1 MQQTVTKL
9 ARLRLKLT
17 TEQVS
22 NIRYDNNKQFY
33 QLKAEVEKI
42 LAEGLS
48 QAEFMTLGKPK
59 CVEHLVNQR
68 EVSTFDALNK
78 HYDHMIQN
86 LEQEQAKR
94 REAKTSKSQIL
105 QDLDVKSAEIE
116 ERLLSQLER
125 SLSASKQLVI
135 QKKAQAQLKNSQIK
149 KVTDIRQ
156 SQREQL
162 EQKILETTLRL
173 QRQEQQTQMCQSQK
187 SLQLSL
193 SKQQQRSKSAY
204 VRQRHEEIS
213 SQMQSSKIQTVKE
226 RDLRTENTIQK
237 QKIEQKLEIERK
249 ISQSQLQYNDALLR
263 TKQAQ
268 LELSQLCVTSN
279 STPKSMNESL
289 KYELSVLEQS
299 KQDLLKESLDNHSQM
314 VEMRLQLQNSPK
326 TMNAILQRKIDQY
339 KARKEEFAELQLF
352 QNQLEYI
359 IQDFRSQDFINWKQ
373 QKMDQIRSISRNE

>member
-173 QRQEQQTQMCQSQK
+173 MRQEQQTQMCQSQK

-193 SKQQQRSKSAY
+193 SKQYQRSKSAY
-204 VRQRHEEIS
+204 VRQRHEEIN

-226 RDLRTENTIQK
+226 RDLRTENAIQK

-299 KQDLLKESLDNHSQM
+299 KQDLLKESMDNHSQI